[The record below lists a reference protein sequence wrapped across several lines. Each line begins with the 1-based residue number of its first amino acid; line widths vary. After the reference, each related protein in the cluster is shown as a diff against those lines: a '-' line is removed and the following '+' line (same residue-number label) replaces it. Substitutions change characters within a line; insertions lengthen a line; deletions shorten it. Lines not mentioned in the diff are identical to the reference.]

1 MPYVIL
7 ILCII
12 FINTIFPQKS
22 KKPKNDLEINFNKQN
37 ITWNWFDRFNYNFNN
52 NYYGIEFRQNFNS
65 KLVALSKKNKN
76 WRDENN
82 FIGFAFRKFSNF
94 ETGIYTKSWLLS
106 DRQSSVKNLFSNH
119 VLGIKSNYS
128 PKYNL
133 KISPYI
139 GYQQAKK
146 VTPIRNYDD
155 LGWDVGL
162 VGEYNNFVL
171 DNYIGSFET
180 EFDYDIYPN
189 RQNSKYGLQL
199 DFKTNF
205 TPLTSDSISTYL
217 NKSKKQF
224 YIPVKKLSK
233 DSSTFFIIDSLI
245 NVDYEEKYIHNFLH
259 YQLSSNSNLA
269 MQTILSSKNI
279 YDNSRAISS
288 RDVFKI
294 ENRLNLFFKFYGFT
308 TNFGFDTFQET
319 QNNTDINTDS
329 EALQSNIRSNI
340 NYFISPKDQLKFR
353 FTLSKYQYDT
363 PDSSD
368 NNDDRD
374 ELRIVGG
381 LEYERLFSSSLRLKL
396 EAYINFFH
404 QVYIFKEK
412 SSNNNWNRVFRLSSL
427 IKYRSKKFSNTLRN
441 EILANY
447 TVYDFE
453 QLFSESQSYIFRKYI
468 LEDSLTFNI
477 FQKLKPGIRVRY
489 EFEDKGSFF
498 KSEFAQQILQSS
510 ESIYLDLYLKFKKIY
525 LLDFESGIAIYNRN
539 DWRHLPV
546 KSLIRDVNNIMPY
559 VRLKY
564 NFNENL
570 IFYSSASY
578 VFSNILD
585 IGKSTY
591 TNGSLTLLHRF

>member
-7 ILCII
+7 ILCVIL
-12 FINTIFPQKS
+12 INTVFPQNS
-22 KKPKNDLEINFNKQN
+22 KNSENNLEINFIKQN
-37 ITWNWFDRFNYNFNN
+37 ITWYWQDILNYNFNN

-106 DRQSSVKNLFSNH
+106 DRQSSAKNLFSNH

-128 PKYNL
+128 PKHNL

-139 GYQQAKK
+139 GYQQAQKI
-146 VTPIRNYDD
+146 TPIRNYDD

-180 EFDYDIYPN
+180 EFDYDIFPN
-189 RQNSKYGLQL
+189 RQNSNQGFQL

-205 TPLTSDSISTYL
+205 SPLTSDSISAYYNRSSKQIYTPIQKEDSI
-217 NKSKKQF
+217 KS
-224 YIPVKKLSK
+224 
-233 DSSTFFIIDSLI
+233 FIIDRLI
-245 NVDYEEKYIHNFLH
+245 NVDYEEKYFHNYLE
-259 YQLSSNSNLA
+259 YQLSSKSNLA
-269 MQTILSSKNI
+269 LQTILSSKNI
-279 YDNSRAISS
+279 YYESRAIPTG
-288 RDVFKI
+288 DVLKF
-294 ENRLNLFFKFYGFT
+294 ENRLNLFFAFNDFIA
-308 TNFGFDTFQET
+308 NFGFDTFQET
-319 QNNTDINTDS
+319 QDNTGIYTDI
-329 EALQSNIRSNI
+329 EALQSNLRTNI
-340 NYFISPKDQLKFR
+340 NYFISPKDQLELK

-363 PDSSD
+363 PDSSN

-374 ELRIVGG
+374 ELRIVSG
-381 LEYERLFSSSLRLKL
+381 LEYIRQFSPILKLKL

-404 QVYIFKEK
+404 RVYIFKEK
-412 SSNNNWNRVFRLSSL
+412 SANNNWNRVFRLSS
-427 IKYRSKKFSNTLRN
+427 IIEYKNKKINNTLKN

-453 QLFSESQSYIFRKYI
+453 QQFSESQSYIFRKYI
-468 LEDSLTFNI
+468 LEDSLSYKI
-477 FQKLKPGIRVRY
+477 FPKLKAGLRVRY

-510 ESIYLDLYLKFKKIY
+510 ESIFLDLYLRFKNIY
-525 LLDFESGIAIYNRN
+525 LMDFDSGFTIYNRN
-539 DWRHLPV
+539 DWRHVPI
-546 KSLIRDVNNIMPY
+546 KSIIRDVNNVSPY
-559 VRLKY
+559 VRIKY
-564 NFNENL
+564 NLNKNL
-570 IFYSSASY
+570 IFNTTASY
-578 VFSNILD
+578 VFSDELNV
-585 IGKSTY
+585 GKGTY
-591 TNGSLTLLHRF
+591 ANGTLTLLHKF